1 MDNASRHKEG
11 WLVES
16 IRWNV
21 VRRIFKSI
29 CCESFTLRCSKED
42 THSMSGLYKVE
53 RIIGKKIT
61 DTGLVLYKVK
71 WEGYPDSQST
81 WEPVKNL
88 RAVQDMIEAFEKK
101 NEKKLAT
108 LNLNHQQKI
117 KADNKP
123 QIRPFPNTKA
133 SQPRKLFKNSS
144 EGTGKPA
151 VQSDQEI

>member
-1 MDNASRHKEG
+1 MQRVFYAEAATKENKQHK
-11 WLVES
+11 
-16 IRWNV
+16 N
-21 VRRIFKSI
+21 
-29 CCESFTLRCSKED
+29 
-42 THSMSGLYKVE
+42 SMTGLYKVE

-61 DTGLVLYKVK
+61 DGGTPLPYSGLILYKVK

-101 NEKKLAT
+101 NEKKLAN
-108 LNLNHQQKI
+108 LNLNHQQKT
-117 KADNKP
+117 KADSKP
-123 QIRPFPNTKA
+123 QQRPFTNTKA

-144 EGTGKPA
+144 EGTGKP